1 MKKYLI
7 ISALVSIFT
16 IASILAFIYREQVRD
31 YSQNTY
37 KSLYNKIYPTKKI
50 ETTDISNLE
59 KNEYTY
65 LLDIRTPTGWQY
77 NNFDGEAQLYKDND
91 NYVQIY
97 AIPYTTNEETSEKVL
112 NTKILNES
120 KGLIEASG
128 EELKIILNS
137 DQKAP
142 TISTIEIIKTDE
154 ERINDEN
161 IFPLQRVKEGK
172 FVFSGTRFLKN
183 FTLLEY
189 LKEGSDS
196 EFIWILQNESIVA
209 QVYGNLKD
217 PIDKN
222 NIETI
227 LDNSVKKQ
235 AN

>member
-7 ISALVSIFT
+7 ISVLVSVFT
-16 IASILAFIYREQVRD
+16 IASILGFIYRNQVRD

-37 KSLYNKIYPTKKI
+37 KSLYNKINPTKKI

-59 KNEYTY
+59 KTEYSY
-65 LLDIRTPTGWQY
+65 LLDIRTPNGWIF

-97 AIPYTTNEETSEKVL
+97 AIPFTTNEETSEKVL
-112 NTKILNES
+112 DPKFTGES
-120 KGLIEASG
+120 KGLLEASG
-128 EELKIILNS
+128 DELKIILNS

-142 TISTIEIIKTDE
+142 TISTIEITKTDE
-154 ERINDEN
+154 ERINDEA

-172 FVFSGTRFLKN
+172 FVYSGTRILKN
-183 FTLLEY
+183 YVLLEY

-196 EFIWILQNESIVA
+196 EFIWILQNESILTH
-209 QVYGNLKD
+209 VYGNLKD
-217 PIDKN
+217 AVDKN

-227 LDNSVKKQ
+227 LDSSIKKQ

>member
-7 ISALVSIFT
+7 LSALVSIFT
-16 IASILAFIYREQVRD
+16 IASILGFIYRNQVWD

-37 KSLYNKIYPTKKI
+37 KSLYNKVYPTKKI
-50 ETTDISNLE
+50 ETTDIINLE
-59 KNEYTY
+59 KTEYSY
-65 LLDIRTPTGWQY
+65 LLDISNPRGWQY

-97 AIPYTTNEETSEKVL
+97 AIPVTANEETSEKVL
-112 NTKILNES
+112 NPKILEES
-120 KGLIEASG
+120 KGLLETSG
-128 EELKIILNS
+128 DELKIILNS

-161 IFPLQRVKEGK
+161 IFPLQRIKEGK

-183 FTLLEY
+183 FALLEY
-189 LKEGSDS
+189 FKEGSDS
-196 EFIWILQNESIVA
+196 EFIWILQNEGIMMH
-209 QVYGNLKD
+209 VYGNLKD
-217 PIDKN
+217 PVDKS

-227 LDNSVKKQ
+227 LDSSIKKET
-235 AN
+235 N